1 MKKIKDQTT
10 VSSESYRKIP
20 GKRLRFFAPTT
31 FCIALALT
39 LLLWLMHF
47 APFYALSYFF
57 WIGIV
62 LTLIGLISLIRPL
75 RFLLVF
81 NRKIAVAVCCCGLFL
96 SSIVLLWPVPL
107 LHSEG
112 SRQHIDTL
120 MPDYSFR
127 EYHEVRVQASPN
139 QVMQAMHQVSKSD
152 IPTVRF
158 LLRLRALAGGKREDI
173 DHSRQE
179 KPHPESQS
187 TQDNGFFSD
196 TNEFASGMIMKTW
209 ASANPPPMTT
219 AEQFISFKDSG
230 YVKVAFNF
238 YVKSLGN
245 GKTLLSSETRI
256 HANDDKARRIF
267 GRYWRIIYPGSAI
280 TRRVWLDAVAAR
292 AESQ

>member
-1 MKKIKDQTT
+1 MKDQTS
-10 VSSESYRKIP
+10 VSPESDKKIV
-20 GKRLRFFAPTT
+20 GKRLRVFVPAAIFMT
-31 FCIALALT
+31 LALIV
-39 LLLWLMHF
+39 LLWLTHY

-62 LTLIGLISLIRPL
+62 ITLLGLISLVRPL
-75 RFLLVF
+75 RFLFVN
-81 NRKIAVAVCCCGLFL
+81 NRTIAAAVCCGGLLL
-96 SSIVLLWPVPL
+96 SATCLLWPVPL
-107 LHSEG
+107 FHSDV

-127 EYHEVRVQASPN
+127 EYHEVQVQSSPDK
-139 QVMQAMHQVSKSD
+139 VMQAAHQASISD

-158 LLRLRALAGGKREDI
+158 LLRLRALAGGKREII
-173 DHSRQE
+173 DRSRQE
-179 KPHPESQS
+179 KTGPGSQS
-187 TQDNGFFSD
+187 KHRNGFFSD
-196 TNEFASGMIMKTW
+196 TNEFASGKIMKTW
-209 ASANPPPMTT
+209 ASASPPTMTT

-238 YVKSLGN
+238 SVTSLGN
-245 GKTLLSSETRI
+245 GKTLLSSETRV

>member
-1 MKKIKDQTT
+1 MKDQIS
-10 VSSESYRKIP
+10 VSPGSNRKIA
-20 GKRLRFFAPTT
+20 GKRLRFFAPTALFIT
-31 FCIALALT
+31 LALT
-39 LLLWLMHF
+39 LLLWLMHY
-47 APFYALSYFF
+47 APFYTLSYFF

-62 LTLIGLISLIRPL
+62 LTLIGLISLVRPL
-75 RFLLVF
+75 RFLFVI
-81 NRKIAVAVCCCGLFL
+81 NRKIAAAVCCGGLLL
-96 SSIVLLWPVPL
+96 SATCLLWQVPL
-107 LHSEG
+107 FHSEV

-127 EYHEVRVQASPN
+127 EYHEVRVQASSN
-139 QVMQAMHQVSKSD
+139 QVMQAVHEVSISD

-187 TQDNGFFSD
+187 TQDSGFFSD